1 MKKLFITL
9 GRERDL
15 IRYSEKSDLKDAKEI
30 SEEDAVSLFQKNFYS
45 EEKAIEFIESV
56 KDNPF
61 NNWCQWREIMA
72 EEKKYSGYGYHGGG
86 RKATGIKRVSICISG
101 QPEQVE
107 ELKKMAAQEEKTVS
121 AFILEKTG
129 VGGIK

>member
-1 MKKLFITL
+1 MLYHLLKMGGDTGEGKKEYKMKKLFITL

-45 EEKAIEFIESV
+45 EEYARKFIQSV

-61 NNWCQWREIMA
+61 NDWCQWR
-72 EEKKYSGYGYHGGG
+72 
-86 RKATGIKRVSICISG
+86 
-101 QPEQVE
+101 
-107 ELKKMAAQEEKTVS
+107 
-121 AFILEKTG
+121 
-129 VGGIK
+129 

>member
-1 MKKLFITL
+1 MGLLTAKKQMPSGRAIDRKEKKMKKLFITL

-30 SEEDAVSLFQKNFYS
+30 SEEDAISLFKKNFYS

-61 NNWCQWREIMA
+61 NDWCQWR
-72 EEKKYSGYGYHGGG
+72 
-86 RKATGIKRVSICISG
+86 
-101 QPEQVE
+101 
-107 ELKKMAAQEEKTVS
+107 
-121 AFILEKTG
+121 
-129 VGGIK
+129 

>member
-15 IRYSEKSDLKDAKEI
+15 IRHSEKSDLKDAKEI

-45 EEKAIEFIESV
+45 EEYARKFIQSV

-61 NNWCQWREIMA
+61 NDWCQWR
-72 EEKKYSGYGYHGGG
+72 
-86 RKATGIKRVSICISG
+86 
-101 QPEQVE
+101 
-107 ELKKMAAQEEKTVS
+107 
-121 AFILEKTG
+121 
-129 VGGIK
+129 

>member
-30 SEEDAVSLFQKNFYS
+30 SEEDAVSLFKKNFFS
-45 EEKAIEFIESV
+45 EEKAREFIQSV

-61 NNWCQWREIMA
+61 NDWCQWRH
-72 EEKKYSGYGYHGGG
+72 K
-86 RKATGIKRVSICISG
+86 
-101 QPEQVE
+101 
-107 ELKKMAAQEEKTVS
+107 
-121 AFILEKTG
+121 
-129 VGGIK
+129 

>member
-1 MKKLFITL
+1 MGLLTPKNKAPSGRVIDRKEKKMKKLFITL

-45 EEKAIEFIESV
+45 EEKAREFIESV

-61 NNWCQWREIMA
+61 NDWCQWR
-72 EEKKYSGYGYHGGG
+72 
-86 RKATGIKRVSICISG
+86 
-101 QPEQVE
+101 
-107 ELKKMAAQEEKTVS
+107 
-121 AFILEKTG
+121 
-129 VGGIK
+129 

>member
-1 MKKLFITL
+1 MKDFFDDFSGIVHIPRGAVEYENGVLVERKEKPLNKKPTCRVIARQKIPSGRAIDRKEKKMKKLFITL

-45 EEKAIEFIESV
+45 EEKAREFIESV

-61 NNWCQWREIMA
+61 NNWCQWR
-72 EEKKYSGYGYHGGG
+72 
-86 RKATGIKRVSICISG
+86 
-101 QPEQVE
+101 
-107 ELKKMAAQEEKTVS
+107 
-121 AFILEKTG
+121 
-129 VGGIK
+129 

>member
-1 MKKLFITL
+1 MGLLTPKNKAPSGRVIDRKEKKMKKLFITL

-45 EEKAIEFIESV
+45 EEKAREFIESV

-61 NNWCQWREIMA
+61 NDWCQW
-72 EEKKYSGYGYHGGG
+72 K
-86 RKATGIKRVSICISG
+86 
-101 QPEQVE
+101 
-107 ELKKMAAQEEKTVS
+107 
-121 AFILEKTG
+121 
-129 VGGIK
+129 

>member
-1 MKKLFITL
+1 MGLLTAKKQMPSGRAIDRKEKKMKKLFITL

-45 EEKAIEFIESV
+45 EEKAREFIESV

-61 NNWCQWREIMA
+61 NDWCQWR
-72 EEKKYSGYGYHGGG
+72 
-86 RKATGIKRVSICISG
+86 
-101 QPEQVE
+101 
-107 ELKKMAAQEEKTVS
+107 
-121 AFILEKTG
+121 
-129 VGGIK
+129 